1 LPVVPP
7 RFTTGA
13 LGGRS
18 IKKLWLLVAALLAG
32 AAVVAA
38 ALVAEV
44 TSRPDPGTA
53 AVATTVP
60 APTTTTSTM
69 PPVTTTTLFK
79 VTGAHRREIEQ
90 AAKLTLKTV
99 PELPRWLGAA
109 WEYGW
114 QIEETSTLP
123 DDDALATGGIFTRV
137 HLGRIS
143 REARQWQVPQRL
155 MLAWVL
161 AHELAHEVDS
171 TERLPIKAER
181 LFARRIGN
189 ATLVALSDCAARML
203 DKEGH
208 WLPAAERP
216 PCDA

>member
-1 LPVVPP
+1 MV
-7 RFTTGA
+7 TIWSM
-13 LGGRS
+13 GGRS
-18 IKKLWLLVAALLAG
+18 IKKLWLVVAALLTG
-32 AAVVAA
+32 VAVVAT
-38 ALVAEV
+38 LVAGV
-44 TSRPDPGTA
+44 TSHPDPGTA

-60 APTTTTSTM
+60 APTTTTV

-79 VTGAHRREIEQ
+79 VTGAHRREVE
-90 AAKLTLKTV
+90 AAANLTLKTV

-123 DDDALATGGIFTRV
+123 VDDALATGGIFTRV

-143 REARQWQVPQRL
+143 REARRWQVPQRL

-171 TERLPIKAER
+171 TERLPIKAEK
-181 LFARRIGN
+181 LFARRVGN

-208 WLPAAERP
+208 WLPAAQRP